1 MSLRLAALLAAAAV
15 APATTVATVV
25 CADHRGQGRAF
36 RYLQPNNMDLLLHG
50 AGQSPDAFQA
60 YWDAMPNSTKPMVY
74 MAYTSL
80 NRSQAEVQQFFET
93 LEEQCAKYTD
103 DFYTIPQIG
112 LSMTSGGVGYDGAV
126 ASGELDDQIGYLV
139 DALQHTLKRP
149 AYLRIGYE
157 FNGQWNGYSK
167 HTYPKAFARVAKAV
181 RSTKKVATVWDY
193 SADAS
198 KERLNWLD
206 WVVDPELMDWAGAKT
221 SRGFSQSVLCAFVLS
236 QAVVAKSARFQ
247 YHSAPHGR

>member
-1 MSLRLAALLAAAAV
+1 MRSSYWALLETRNVTDGAK
-15 APATTVATVV
+15 T
-25 CADHRGQGRAF
+25 
-36 RYLQPNNMDLLLHG
+36 RYYLGL
-50 AGQSPDAFQA
+50 
-60 YWDAMPNSTKPMVY
+60 
-74 MAYTSL
+74 
-80 NRSQAEVQQFFET
+80 RSIV
-93 LEEQCAKYTD
+93 
-103 DFYTIPQIG
+103 TI
-112 LSMTSGGVGYDGAV
+112 YDDGAV

-221 SRGFSQSVLCAFVLS
+221 SRGFSQSVRCAFVLS
-236 QAVVAKSARFQ
+236 QACRGKISAFSIPLSTTR
-247 YHSAPHGR
+247 